1 MASTLNI
8 SLPEPLTAYV
18 LSRVESGELSSPTD
32 YIVSLIRDDMQ
43 RNQALEERL
52 VAALHQ
58 GHSITLSSDEVERG
72 GIVDQLRQ
80 KMADRQSRAA

>member
-8 SLPEPLTAYV
+8 SLPEHPADYILT
-18 LSRVESGELSSPTD
+18 RVESGEFASPSD
-32 YIVSLIRDDMQ
+32 YIATLVRNDME
-43 RNQALEERL
+43 RHQALEERL

-58 GHSITLSSDEVERG
+58 GHSITLAPDEIERG

-80 KMADRQSRAA
+80 KMDDRQSRAA